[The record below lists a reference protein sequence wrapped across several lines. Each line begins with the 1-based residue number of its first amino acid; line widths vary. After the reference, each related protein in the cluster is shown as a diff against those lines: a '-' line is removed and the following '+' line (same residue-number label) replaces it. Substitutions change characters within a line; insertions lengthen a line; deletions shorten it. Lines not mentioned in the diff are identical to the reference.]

1 MKKMTKLLQNPF
13 VQKWFLSL
21 LAFVS
26 MLFISFTLYTY
37 TNSKRLLQSEFTHYS
52 ELQTDKISSYLD
64 DSFYSYNQIIA
75 LLSLNSEVRM
85 YLFDD
90 NTVNLFPDLYSQIS
104 SQLLSY
110 KQSFSAIDSIY
121 LYPSSGTD
129 FFSSSISDPAPKPL
143 TLAMD
148 EDAFLLYEQYND
160 TETRIIFPRK
170 KSDFYPY
177 LITILSPLS
186 QAGKHSMIA
195 VNIDVSR
202 IPVLHSSK
210 ENTYQSIYIIS
221 DDGEIVYRNGQQ
233 DMPESLN
240 TVEELKHFDSSKASH
255 GIYVNSESPYVYMQQ
270 HSQTYPWYYVTVT
283 YTQSYVGKTYN
294 LFSSL
299 ITFLPW
305 LVLLSLVVTI
315 WLAILA
321 THPIRTISDFL
332 EDPLFGVPKNISEP
346 ETEKMIR
353 QLINYIQANKD
364 LSEALKSQMKQQN
377 RATFL
382 ALQSQINP
390 HFLFNTLNMIR
401 CMEIETLGYDHEA
414 PNLTLNLSRLLRY
427 AIDSTELVPLKDEI
441 YNTEVYFNI
450 LNQRYKNK
458 LELHIYQSDEASNIL
473 VPKLIIQPLIENAIF
488 HGCSPQLATSNQL
501 FVDVTSRENRC
512 ILMVKDNGM
521 GIAPDRL
528 EELRKK
534 VNDIANIPENSIGL
548 QNVALRM
555 HLTYGDAFEIII
567 DSVQGQGT
575 CITLSFPVSPITLE

>member
-1 MKKMTKLLQNPF
+1 MTKLLQNPF
-13 VQKWFLSL
+13 VRKWFLSL
-21 LAFVS
+21 LAFVA

-37 TNSKRLLQSEFTHYS
+37 TNSKHLLQSEFTYYS
-52 ELQTDKISSYLD
+52 ELQTDKITSYLD

-75 LLSLNSEVRM
+75 LLSLNSQMKM

-90 NTVNLFPDLYSQIS
+90 NAVNLFPDLYKQIS

-110 KQSFSAIDSIY
+110 KQSFNAIDSIY
-121 LYPSSGTD
+121 LYPASGTEV
-129 FFSSSISDPAPKPL
+129 FASSIIDTDPKPL

-148 EDAFLLYEQYND
+148 EDAFLLYEQYYD
-160 TETRIIFPRK
+160 TETRLIFPRK

-177 LITILSPLS
+177 LITILYPMS
-186 QAGKHSMIA
+186 QAGEHSMIA
-195 VNIDVSR
+195 INIDVSK

-210 ENTYQSIYIIS
+210 NNSYQSIYIIS
-221 DDGEIVYRNGQQ
+221 DDGELVYRSGQQ

-255 GIYVNSESPYVYMQQ
+255 SIYVNSESPYVYIQQ

-283 YTQSYVGKTYN
+283 YTQSYVNKTYN
-294 LFSSL
+294 LYSSL

-305 LVLLSLVVTI
+305 LILLSLVVTI

-332 EDPLFGVPKNISEP
+332 EDPLSGVPQNISEP
-346 ETEKMIR
+346 ETDKMIR
-353 QLINYIQANKD
+353 QFINYIQANKN
-364 LSEALKSQMKQQN
+364 LSDELKSQMEQQN

-390 HFLFNTLNMIR
+390 HFLFNTLSTIR
-401 CMEIETLGYDHEA
+401 YMEIETLGYDHEA

-427 AIDSTELVPLKDEI
+427 AINSTELVPLKVEI
-441 YNTEVYFNI
+441 YNTEIYFNI
-450 LNQRYKNK
+450 LNQRYSNK
-458 LELHIYQSDEASNIL
+458 LELHIHQSDEASNIL
-473 VPKLIIQPLIENAIF
+473 VPKLIIQPLIENAVF
-488 HGCSPQLATSNQL
+488 HGCSPQLETSNQL
-501 FVDVTSRENRC
+501 LIDATVRENRC

-521 GIAPDRL
+521 GIASDRL

-534 VNDIANIPENSIGL
+534 VNDIATIPGNSIGL

-575 CITLSFPVSPITLE
+575 CITLSFPASPTTLE